1 MASRQRRAPRKQT
14 LAASISVASH
24 ADFSDL
30 SSSDG
35 SSNDVGSSDFS
46 SDDDTP
52 AAQGPQASTS
62 ACRVSTT
69 YGRDTLPNSS
79 RRVKFLPTR
88 EPGAYVGAV
97 MRSDRFCRALDFFLL
112 FFTTEVIKTVCEN
125 TNKYAWMHILE
136 KQTYSR
142 RDGSW
147 EEVTPLKMLRL
158 IGLIIYMGLVEVPR
172 LHLYWRTTGT
182 FSDLLPPNI
191 M

>member
-14 LAASISVASH
+14 PAASISVASH

-35 SSNDVGSSDFS
+35 SSNDAGSSDFS

-62 ACRVSTT
+62 ACRASTT

-97 MRSDRFCRALDFFLL
+97 MRSDARRFCRALDFFLL

-125 TNKYAWMHILE
+125 TNKYVWMHILG

-147 EEVTPLKMLRL
+147 EEVTPLEML
-158 IGLIIYMGLVEVPR
+158 
-172 LHLYWRTTGT
+172 
-182 FSDLLPPNI
+182 
-191 M
+191 